1 MTPKRS
7 PAQPPADLE
16 HARIIERPD
25 GYYWV
30 GESNSENGPFHTLA
44 EAVTDMEASGDTDSE
59 VPDYESLEEAEAEL
73 GLNWIDPVTG
83 EPGEEGAPRIEDH

>member
-7 PAQPPADLE
+7 APSSAEYE
-16 HARIIERPD
+16 HGRIIERPD
-25 GYYWV
+25 GYYWLDDRD
-30 GESNSENGPFHTLA
+30 GENGPFRTLG
-44 EAVTDMEASGDTDSE
+44 EAVSDMEASGDTESD

-73 GLNWIDPVTG
+73 GLNWIDPLTG

>member
-1 MTPKRS
+1 MPKRS
-7 PAQPPADLE
+7 VPSSTEYE
-16 HARIIERPD
+16 HARVIERPD

-30 GESNSENGPFHTLA
+30 DESNSENGPFCTLA
-44 EAVTDMEASGDTDSE
+44 EAVADMEASGDTESD

-73 GLNWIDPVTG
+73 GLNWIDPMTG

>member
-7 PAQPPADLE
+7 AVLPSAGLE

-30 GESNSENGPFHTLA
+30 DESDSENGPFRTLA
-44 EAVTDMEASGDTDSE
+44 EAVADIEASGDTESD